1 MKSTGCATANCN
13 PTARGS
19 PGLAMVYKYSINP
32 REGAMT
38 KQELIREK
46 EELTVGLEQCAQR
59 FESQCEVKESLSDAQ
74 KEEALLRMQKY
85 LDRTFA
91 WE

>member
-1 MKSTGCATANCN
+1 
-13 PTARGS
+13 
-19 PGLAMVYKYSINP
+19 
-32 REGAMT
+32 MT

-59 FESQCEVKESLSDAQ
+59 FESQCVVKESLTDVQ